1 MKKADVK
8 IGGVYSANV
17 SGNKTKVRI
26 DSESRGGG
34 WTATNLATNKKVT
47 IRTAQRLHGEVLA
60 KSKTT
65 KTKSHDNLTVV
76 EVPPATVETIDGT
89 NQEQPALVLRKP
101 AKAKK
106 TKTDSTDPVDE
117 TAAAK
122 AEKRLSCVTAAIKV
136 LAESTE
142 PLSTKQIVEAMS
154 TKGYWS
160 SPGGKTPEATLYSA
174 ILREISK
181 GEESRFVKAERGR
194 FTVKAAQ

>member
-8 IGGVYSANV
+8 IGGEYYANV

-26 DSESRGGG
+26 DAETRSGG

-47 IRTAQRLHGEVLA
+47 IRTAQRLQGQVA
-60 KSKTT
+60 ANSKTT
-65 KTKSHDNLTVV
+65 KTTTQDNLTIV
-76 EVPPATVETIDGT
+76 EVPPVAVETIDGT

-101 AKAKK
+101 TKAKNLKSDSAKA
-106 TKTDSTDPVDE
+106 TDE
-117 TAAAK
+117 TAVK
-122 AEKRLSCVTAAIKV
+122 PEKRLSCVTAAIKV
-136 LAESTE
+136 LVESTE

-194 FTVKAAQ
+194 FTVKVAQ

>member
-8 IGGVYSANV
+8 IGGEYFANV

-34 WTATNLATNKKVT
+34 WTATNLTTNKKVT
-47 IRTAQRLHGEVLA
+47 IRTAQRLHSEVLA

-65 KTKSHDNLTVV
+65 KTSTQDNLTVV
-76 EVPPATVETIDGT
+76 EIPPATVETIDGT

-101 AKAKK
+101 SKAKK
-106 TKTDSTDPVDE
+106 AKTADVAATD
-117 TAAAK
+117 AK
-122 AEKRLSCVTAAIKV
+122 PEKRFSCLTAAIKV

-174 ILREISK
+174 ILRDISK
-181 GEESRFVKAERGR
+181 GEASRFVKADRGR
-194 FTVKAAQ
+194 FIVRAAQ

>member
-26 DSESRGGG
+26 DAESRGGG

-65 KTKSHDNLTVV
+65 KTTTQDNLTVV
-76 EVPPATVETIDGT
+76 EVPPATVETVGGAI
-89 NQEQPALVLRKP
+89 QEQPALVLRKP
-101 AKAKK
+101 TKAKK
-106 TKTDSTDPVDE
+106 AKSDSTKATDE
-117 TAAAK
+117 TAAK
-122 AEKRLSCVTAAIKV
+122 PEKRLSCVTAAIKV
-136 LAESTE
+136 LAESAE

-174 ILREISK
+174 ILRDISK
-181 GEESRFVKAERGR
+181 GDASRFVKADRGR
-194 FTVKAAQ
+194 FVVRAAQ

>member
-17 SGNKTKVRI
+17 SGNKAKVRI
-26 DSESRGGG
+26 DSEARSGG

-47 IRTAQRLHGEVLA
+47 IRTAQRLHGEVVA

-65 KTKSHDNLTVV
+65 KATTQDNLTVV
-76 EVPPATVETIDGT
+76 EIPPATVETIGDA

-101 AKAKK
+101 TKAKK
-106 TKTDSTDPVDE
+106 TKTADDVSTD
-117 TAAAK
+117 AK
-122 AEKRLSCVTAAIKV
+122 PEKRLSCVTAAIKV
-136 LAESTE
+136 LVESTE

-174 ILREISK
+174 ILRELSK
-181 GEESRFVKAERGR
+181 GDESRFVKAERGR
-194 FTVKAAQ
+194 FTVKAAL